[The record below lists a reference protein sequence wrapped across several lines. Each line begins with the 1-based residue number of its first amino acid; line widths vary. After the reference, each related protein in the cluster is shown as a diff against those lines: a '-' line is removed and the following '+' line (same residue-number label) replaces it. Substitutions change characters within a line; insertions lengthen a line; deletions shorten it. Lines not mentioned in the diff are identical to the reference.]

1 MILACHAA
9 TTNFTGIMI
18 VRFFLGCTEASIS
31 PGFSLITSLWYRAS
45 EQPLR
50 HGVWFC
56 GNSISLIFGNLIAV
70 GIWQID
76 GALTPWKVHLP
87 CFQLYLEHD

>member
-1 MILACHAA
+1 
-9 TTNFTGIMI
+9 MI

-31 PGFSLITSLWYRAS
+31 PGFSLITSLWYRTS

-76 GALTPWKVHLP
+76 GGLTPWKVLVL
-87 CFQLYLEHD
+87 LYWY

>member
-1 MILACHAA
+1 MV
-9 TTNFTGIMI
+9 T
-18 VRFFLGCTEASIS
+18 RFFLGATEASIS
-31 PGFSLITSLWYRAS
+31 PGFSLITSLWYRSS

-50 HGVWFC
+50 HGIWFC

-76 GALTPWKVHLP
+76 SGIKPWQVRCSDHYCLTLIETRLTFLLP
-87 CFQLYLEHD
+87 VA